1 MHSGGVMSNNNRVYN
16 VLIVGV
22 GGQGIILA
30 SDVLAQAAARNG
42 YDVKKNE
49 IHGMAQRGGSVSSHI
64 RFGKTVS
71 SPIIKM
77 GEADVLLSFEQIET
91 LRYFPFLSTNG
102 KVIVNDVKILPPAVF
117 TGQMEYPAGV
127 LDKIKQKVP
136 DTVIVDADALAK
148 KMGNPRVINVIFLGV
163 LSKFLDIPVSTYQEV
178 LNESLKPKLIDI
190 NLKAFEEGRSLVA
203 G

>member
-1 MHSGGVMSNNNRVYN
+1 MSNDRVYN

-30 SDVLAQAAARNG
+30 SDVLGRAAARHG

-77 GEADVLLSFEQIET
+77 GDADVLLSFEQIET
-91 LRYFPFLSTNG
+91 LRYFPYLSEKG
-102 KVIVNDVKILPPAVF
+102 KVIVNDQKILPPAVF
-117 TGQMEYPAGV
+117 TGKQEYPTDV
-127 LDKIKQKVP
+127 ISKIKEKVP
-136 DTVIVDADALAK
+136 DAVVVDGAAVASEI
-148 KMGNPRVINVIFLGV
+148 GNPRVANVIFLGV
-163 LSKFLDIPVSTYQEV
+163 LSKYLDIPAETYEDV
-178 LNESLKPKLIDI
+178 LRESLKPKLVDI
-190 NLKAFEEGRSLVA
+190 NLKAFHQGRSLA
-203 G
+203 

>member
-1 MHSGGVMSNNNRVYN
+1 MSGDRVYN

-30 SDVLAQAAARNG
+30 SDVLGKVAARHG

-49 IHGMAQRGGSVSSHI
+49 IHGMAQRGGSVSSHV

-91 LRYFPFLSTNG
+91 LRYFPFLSREGN
-102 KVIVNDVKILPPAVF
+102 VIVNDEKILPPAVF
-117 TGQMEYPAGV
+117 TGKQEYPRGV
-127 LDKIKQKVP
+127 LEKIKEKVP
-136 DTVIVDADALAK
+136 KAVVVDGIDVAGKL
-148 KMGNPRVINVIFLGV
+148 GNPRVVNVVFLGI
-163 LSKFLDIPVSTYQEV
+163 LSTYLDIPPETYEEV
-178 LNESLKPKLIDI
+178 LKESLKPKLVDI
-190 NLKAFEEGRSLVA
+190 NLKAFREGRSIA
-203 G
+203 GA

>member
-1 MHSGGVMSNNNRVYN
+1 MSEDRVYN

-30 SDVLAQAAARNG
+30 SDVLGKVAARHG

-49 IHGMAQRGGSVSSHI
+49 IHGMAQRGGSVSSHV

-91 LRYFPFLSTNG
+91 LRYFPFLSVDGN
-102 KVIVNDVKILPPAVF
+102 VIVNDQKILPPAVF
-117 TGQMEYPAGV
+117 TGKQEYPPDV
-127 LDKIKQKVP
+127 LERIREKVP
-136 DTVIVDADALAK
+136 NAVVVDGIHVAENL
-148 KMGNPRVINVIFLGV
+148 GNPRVVNVIFLGI
-163 LSKFLDIPVSTYQEV
+163 LSKYLDIPASTYEEV
-178 LNESLKPKLIDI
+178 LKESLKPKLVDI
-190 NLKAFEEGRSLVA
+190 NLKAFHEGRALAAS
-203 G
+203 